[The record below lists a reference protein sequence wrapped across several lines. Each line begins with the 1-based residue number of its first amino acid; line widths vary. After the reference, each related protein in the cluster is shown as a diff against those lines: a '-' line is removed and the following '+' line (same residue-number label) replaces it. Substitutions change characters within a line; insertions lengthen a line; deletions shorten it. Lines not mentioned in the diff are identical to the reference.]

1 VCLDVPKVHGTLL
14 PLLGA
19 RTLMIRKSVFWGLTL
34 LLVVALISLV
44 LQGGR
49 LEKQQADKPTEVT
62 QESVST
68 PTRVL
73 KPKDLEVVRSKMR
86 LEKKG
91 DANTQSLCA
100 WHEIEILNAKEG
112 TAYEK
117 IQLSID
123 YMDRRGKVL
132 ATKLYSAA
140 GTIMPGDI
148 LRLADIK
155 IEGLP
160 VQTAN
165 SRAVIIFAEIES
177 ARQLK

>member
-1 VCLDVPKVHGTLL
+1 
-14 PLLGA
+14 
-19 RTLMIRKSVFWGLTL
+19 MIRKSVFWGLTI

-44 LQGGR
+44 LRGGR
-49 LEKQQADKPTEVT
+49 LEEQKANKSSEVI
-62 QESVST
+62 QESAST

-73 KPKDLEVVRSKMR
+73 KPKDLQVASLKMR
-86 LEKKG
+86 LENKIDG
-91 DANTQSLCA
+91 DAKSLCA
-100 WHEIEILNAKEG
+100 WHEIEIRNANDG
-112 TAYEK
+112 TSYGN
-117 IQLSID
+117 IQLSIE

-132 ATKLYSAA
+132 ATKRYSAA

-160 VQTAN
+160 VQITN
-165 SRAVIIFAEIES
+165 CRIGIVCAEIES